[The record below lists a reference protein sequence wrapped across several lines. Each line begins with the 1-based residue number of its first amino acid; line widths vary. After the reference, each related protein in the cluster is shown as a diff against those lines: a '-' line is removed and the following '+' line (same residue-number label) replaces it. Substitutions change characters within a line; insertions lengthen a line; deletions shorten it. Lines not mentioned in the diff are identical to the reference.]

1 MPQSESIAKLADAL
15 CKAQAMMKPAVKDTE
30 NPFFKSKY
38 ADLASVWDAIRE
50 PLQKNGLSI
59 TQLPMAVGVDQIGVR
74 TVLMH
79 ASGEWVDSSFYLTP
93 LKRRPKPDPKTP
105 DVDLTPFVDPQS
117 AGSAITYAR
126 RYALAAIMGVCT
138 EDDDGEA
145 ATRLATVQN
154 MAQAFPSGTYGQN
167 STATPPQPAGAT
179 AFLWRLGAHKNKPI
193 EQIESGY
200 LDWASKNMKA
210 DDHRQAAIAE
220 LMRRDGVSQP
230 TLPEDEIPEFV
241 EEDPAY

>member
-15 CKAQAMMKPAVKDTE
+15 CKAQAMMKPVQTNQEAKGE
-30 NPFFKSKY
+30 KFSYKY
-38 ADLASVWDAIRE
+38 ADLASVWDTIRE
-50 PLQKNGLSI
+50 PLTKNGLSV
-59 TQLPMAVGVDQIGVR
+59 TQIPVTAEAGIGVE
-74 TVLMH
+74 TLLMH
-79 ASGEWVDSSFYLTP
+79 TSGEWVRGEFFM
-93 LKRRPKPDPKTP
+93 RPVKS
-105 DVDLTPFVDPQS
+105 DPQ
-117 AGSAITYAR
+117 AFGSCLTYAR

-145 ATRLATVQN
+145 ATCLDPIIDKQKPVAHQSAPGAPV
-154 MAQAFPSGTYGQN
+154 S
-167 STATPPQPAGAT
+167 PPPPAGAT

-220 LMRRDGVSQP
+220 LMRREGVSQP